1 MPYAMITF
9 RVKPGHEEELT
20 ALFGDSPPLE
30 SPVVT
35 DDDGEETAR
44 LLGTGV
50 FVKDDVLVR
59 LIHYQGDFAGIA
71 RHLASQR
78 HVHTIEKGIVPFL
91 ADARDTGTSEGF
103 AAFFRDAMMRCVTQS
118 SSETHATPL

>member
-9 RVKPGHEEELT
+9 RVEPGHEDEL
-20 ALFGDSPPLE
+20 ADVFGDAPALE
-30 SPVVT
+30 SPIVT
-35 DDDGEETAR
+35 DEHGRETAR

-59 LIHYQGDFAGIA
+59 VIHYEGDFAGIA

-78 HVHTIEKGIVPFL
+78 HVHAVEDRIVPYL
-91 ADARDTGTSEGF
+91 ADARDTGTADGF
-103 AAFFRDAMMRCVTQS
+103 AAFFRNATMRCLTQS
-118 SSETHATPL
+118 SAETQPTRM

>member
-9 RVKPGHEEELT
+9 RVKPGHEEEL
-20 ALFGDSPPLE
+20 ADVFGSAPPLE
-30 SPVVT
+30 DPVVT
-35 DDDGEETAR
+35 DENGQETAR

-71 RHLASQR
+71 RHLASQH
-78 HVHTIEKGIVPFL
+78 HVHVIEDRIVPFL
-91 ADARDTGTSEGF
+91 ADRRDTATTDGF
-103 AAFFRDAMMRCVTQS
+103 AAFFRNSMMRCVTQS
-118 SSETHATPL
+118 SSETHPTTL

>member
-9 RVKPGHEEELT
+9 RVKPGHEDEL
-20 ALFGDSPPLE
+20 AEIFGGAPPLE

-35 DDDGEETAR
+35 DENGEETAR

-59 LIHYQGDFAGIA
+59 LIHYEGDFAGIA
-71 RHLASQR
+71 RHLAGQH
-78 HVHTIEKGIVPFL
+78 HVHVIEDRIVPFL
-91 ADARDTGTSEGF
+91 ADRRDTATADGF
-103 AAFFRDAMMRCVTQS
+103 AAFFRNSMMRCVTQS
-118 SSETHATPL
+118 SSETHSGAR

>member
-9 RVKPGHEEELT
+9 RVRPGHEEELT
-20 ALFGDSPPLE
+20 ELFGNSPPLE
-30 SPVVT
+30 TPVVT
-35 DDDGEETAR
+35 DEHGEETAR

-78 HVHTIEKGIVPFL
+78 HVHTIEKDIVPFL
-91 ADARDTGTSEGF
+91 ADARDTGTPDGF

-118 SSETHATPL
+118 ESRAQTSPL